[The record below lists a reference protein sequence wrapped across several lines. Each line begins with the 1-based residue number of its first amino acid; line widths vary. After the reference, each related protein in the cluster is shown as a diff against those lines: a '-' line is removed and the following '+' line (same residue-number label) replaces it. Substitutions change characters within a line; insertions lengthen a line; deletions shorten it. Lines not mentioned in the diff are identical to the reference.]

1 MIKTIDDFLNKTTMY
16 RVVLYGL
23 LFLLAMA
30 VFLSF
35 FGLLKYQPL
44 DLIMF
49 AVFIAAVCIFT
60 DLIFAWTFKAP
71 SNMESVYITAL
82 ILALIITPSDPF
94 ANLEF
99 LAWASV
105 LAMASKYIFAIG
117 KKHIFNPAAFA
128 VALTAIAISQ
138 SASWWI
144 GNSYMA
150 PFAVI
155 AGFLIARKIKRFD
168 LVAGFFIIWFL
179 ATSAFAFTG
188 GKDLLAVLE
197 RGFLSSPLIFFAF
210 VMLTEPMTAPPT
222 RMLRVCYGALVGFLF
237 VPQIHIG
244 SFYFTPELALIAGNI
259 FSYLVSPKYKLVLRL
274 KEKTAISPDVYDFA
288 FETYEKVSF
297 SPGQYMEWTLE
308 HPRQDSRG
316 MRRFFTIA
324 SSPTEEDIR
333 IGVKFY
339 RDSSS
344 FKKALFSLNTGDEI
358 IASHLA
364 GDFVLPRDKKQK
376 LVFVAG
382 GIGITPFRSM
392 LKYLLDRGEARPI
405 AIFYSNNVFSDI
417 LYKDIL
423 DESERRLN
431 AKIIYTLTDAG
442 NIPALWRGKKGY
454 IDGKMIMDEV
464 PDYKERLFY
473 LSGPH
478 SMVGALDDVLKNIGV
493 KRTQIK
499 NDYFP
504 GFA

>member
-1 MIKTIDDFLNKTTMY
+1 MIKTIDDFLNKRTMY
-16 RVVLYGL
+16 RLVLDSL
-23 LFLLAMA
+23 LFLLVSA
-30 VFLSF
+30 VLLSF
-35 FGLLKYQPL
+35 IGLLKYQPF
-44 DLIMF
+44 DLIMS
-49 AVFIAAVCIFT
+49 AVFILAVSIFT
-60 DLIFAWTFKAP
+60 DLVFAWTFKAP

-82 ILALIITPSDPF
+82 ILALIIAPSDPF

-128 VALTAIAISQ
+128 VALTAIAINQ

-144 GNSYMA
+144 GNLYMA
-150 PFAVI
+150 PFVII
-155 AGFLIARKIKRFD
+155 AGLLIARKMKRFD
-168 LVAGFFIIWFL
+168 LVASFFAVWLL
-179 ATSAFAFTG
+179 ATAAFAFTG
-188 GKDLLAVLE
+188 GKDLLAVSE
-197 RGFLSSPLIFFAF
+197 RALLFSPLMFFAF

-222 RMLRVCYGALVGFLF
+222 RMLRICYGGIVGFLF

-244 SFYFTPELALIAGNI
+244 SLYFTPELALIAGNI
-259 FSYLVSPKYKLVLRL
+259 FSYLVSPKYKLVLKL
-274 KEKTAISPDVYDFA
+274 KEKTAIAPDAYNFT
-288 FETYEKVSF
+288 FETDEKISF

-308 HPRQDSRG
+308 HPHQDSRG

-324 SSPTEEDIR
+324 SSPTEQDIR

-344 FKKALFSLNTGDEI
+344 FKKALFSLNAGDEI
-358 IASHLA
+358 VASGLA
-364 GDFVLPRDKKQK
+364 GDFVLPKDKKRK
-376 LVFVAG
+376 LVFIAG

-392 LKYLLDRGEARPI
+392 LKYLLDKNEAREI
-405 AIFYSNNVFSDI
+405 VLFYSNNKFSDI

-423 DESERRLN
+423 DESARRLGV
-431 AKIIYTLTDAG
+431 KIIYTLTDTD
-442 NIPALWRGKKGY
+442 NIPALWQGGKGY
-454 IDGKMIMDEV
+454 VNGKMIMDDV
-464 PDYKERLFY
+464 HDYKERLFY

-478 SMVGALDDVLKNIGV
+478 SMVGALDDALKNIGV
-493 KRTQIK
+493 KRNQIK